1 MDDALWNAPRSRQKQ
16 ISEIFGPNPA
26 NTLEGRMKR
35 VHLANGPVHLLS
47 GLLTC
52 GCCGGKV
59 GIITPNRYACLNHH
73 RRGTCDNGRSI
84 TRDKIEARVLTGLKE
99 RLMSSEA
106 VAEAVRA
113 YAEEMN
119 RLNRDRRA
127 QAATDQKVLAKIEKA
142 IAGIIAA
149 IEDGMYQPSMKARMD
164 DLERQKA
171 EIVARLA
178 QAPADMPDIHPNL
191 ADLYRRRVERLSEV
205 LSDPDGGRQAAE
217 ALRSLIGEIVLTPGA
232 KRGEVHAT
240 LCGELFGILDFAK
253 AEETSR
259 PAGFMPAVEAGPATT
274 DTDTPVAIA
283 AGVVVC
289 AIVPTAWRSIQFR
302 IVLSS
307 PYNIASISPRCG
319 PGRRT
324 IFSIKV
330 RKTYAASVRFSGR
343 FGASVR
349 RATLPA

>member
-84 TRDKIEARVLTGLKE
+84 TREKIEARVLSGIKDKLV
-99 RLMSSEA
+99 SSQAVSEA
-106 VAEAVRA
+106 VKA

-119 RLNRDRRA
+119 RLNHDRRA
-127 QAATDQKVLAKIEKA
+127 QAAIDRKNLAKIEKA
-142 IAGIIAA
+142 IAGIISA
-149 IEDGMYQPSMKARMD
+149 IEDGMYQPSMKRA
-164 DLERQKA
+164 
-171 EIVARLA
+171 
-178 QAPADMPDIHPNL
+178 
-191 ADLYRRRVERLSEV
+191 
-205 LSDPDGGRQAAE
+205 
-217 ALRSLIGEIVLTPGA
+217 
-232 KRGEVHAT
+232 
-240 LCGELFGILDFAK
+240 
-253 AEETSR
+253 
-259 PAGFMPAVEAGPATT
+259 PATT

-324 IFSIKV
+324 IVSIKV